1 MHDGVATAPVA
12 KRAAP
17 VDRVQLERT
26 CASQPRPAIATASMS
41 AGTAGTPDPATSTA
55 TPPAPAPAPAQ
66 AQAQAQAAAPA
77 DVRMPRL
84 HKAFTALQRIYKQLD
99 TGQKLYLNCVLAVL
113 LFFATYPLH
122 HAWNFIGLL
131 MLALVFWF
139 GGMVYDALT
148 LYKRI
153 YATHIGKGLL
163 LLAFTGL
170 TNFAIALANQRIND
184 VAGVDPSKFPHTEIF
199 VAILSIPFIA
209 LLILMTL
216 YAASVLFLPIYGLFF
231 FVMDAGAKAFF
242 SAGLL
247 KRDES
252 AYPWITGI
260 FRLVGFSIFA
270 GVVMFCAKRML
281 GDYDRFMTDTAEK
294 SVYHLEMYEKS
305 PCDVPTGARVA
316 FLDND
321 NIVYA
326 LRVGHELKF
335 FPQPCKRDAK

>member
-1 MHDGVATAPVA
+1 MDAASA
-12 KRAAP
+12 DRA
-17 VDRVQLERT
+17 QLDQSS
-26 CASQPRPAIATASMS
+26 ASQPRPAIAIASMS
-41 AGTAGTPDPATSTA
+41 TSTA
-55 TPPAPAPAPAQ
+55 GAPEPAASTTTPPVSAPAPASASASAQ
-66 AQAQAQAAAPA
+66 SAAPA

-84 HKAFTALQRIYKQLD
+84 HKAFTALQRIYRQLD
-99 TGQKLYLNCVLAVL
+99 TAQKLYLNCVLAVL

-122 HAWNFIGLL
+122 HVWNFVGLL

-216 YAASVLFLPIYGLFF
+216 YAASVLFLPIYGMFF
-231 FVMDAGAKAFF
+231 FVMDPGAKAFF

-270 GVVMFCAKRML
+270 GVVMFFAKRML
-281 GDYDRFMTDTAEK
+281 GDYDRFMTNTAEK

-305 PCDVPTGARVA
+305 PCDVPAGARVA

-326 LRVGHELKF
+326 LRIGHELKF